1 MVARRT
7 RVVLVAIGVLLAWL
21 AVLAPHLWHDRI
33 RVVAFL
39 GIVGLAAWG
48 WGRPLRVGAAKA
60 DTVEAEPAAEAALPV
75 EAATPELAAGLAPA
89 DPQARS
95 SSPG

>member
-7 RVVLVAIGVLLAWL
+7 RVVLLAIAVLLAWL
-21 AVLAPHLWHDRI
+21 AWLAPHLWHDRM

-39 GIVGLAAWG
+39 GIVGLSAWG

-60 DTVEAEPAAEAALPV
+60 DTVEAEPPAEAAPQALSV
-75 EAATPELAAGLAPA
+75 EAAAPDLAADLAPGPKLA
-89 DPQARS
+89 E
-95 SSPG
+95 

>member
-1 MVARRT
+1 MVARRI

-21 AVLAPHLWHDRI
+21 GVLAPHLWHDRM

-39 GIVGLAAWG
+39 CIVGLAAWG

-60 DTVEAEPAAEAALPV
+60 RAVEVEPAAEAPMQALPV
-75 EAATPELAAGLAPA
+75 ETAAPELAAELAAEPKLA
-89 DPQARS
+89 E
-95 SSPG
+95 

>member
-7 RVVLVAIGVLLAWL
+7 RVVLLAIAVLLAWL
-21 AVLAPHLWHDRI
+21 AVLAPHLWHDRM

-60 DTVEAEPAAEAALPV
+60 RPDEGEPALGTPAQALPV
-75 EAATPELAAGLAPA
+75 EAAAQDLAAELPPEPKLAE
-89 DPQARS
+89 
-95 SSPG
+95 